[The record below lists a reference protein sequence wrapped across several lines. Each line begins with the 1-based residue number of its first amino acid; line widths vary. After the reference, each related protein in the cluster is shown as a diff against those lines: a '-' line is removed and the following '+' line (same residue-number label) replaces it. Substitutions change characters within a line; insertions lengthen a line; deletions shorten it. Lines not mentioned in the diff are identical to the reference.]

1 MTDRKIKQSG
11 DRNVNA
17 QTVIGK
23 IDTGDKTY
31 LPPPITVSALHQLP
45 SPPAHFTGR
54 SDELN
59 QLLPLLER
67 GGALIVG
74 VRGMSGVGKTA
85 LAIVLSHQVKDRYPD
100 AQFFLDLQGASDK
113 PMTVAAALSRIIS
126 SFYPDA
132 KLPEDEAQLQ
142 ATYLSLLHE
151 KRALVVLDNAPPN
164 VSLDRLM
171 PPPSCALLVTSQF
184 NVVMRGLQAV
194 PLDELPPDKAREYL
208 LKVTPRIGEY
218 ADELA
223 RLCGYLPL
231 ALELVAGAL
240 QVRDELE
247 PADYA
252 RRLEREPLREL
263 DAVAAAFALSYGLLN
278 VEQQLRWR
286 TLAVFPNTFDTY
298 AAAAVWEIADLDDAL
313 DMLSA
318 LKGYSLMSFDTTTR
332 RWRLHDLLRLSAAGH
347 LDEAERAQFDQRHA
361 VHYCNVLHEINKL
374 YKQGHSAVLQGLNLY
389 DKERENILIGQTL
402 AATDCAQYEQFAQL
416 CIDYANNG
424 AFIIELRLNP
434 PKRIRWLMDAL
445 VAAQALHARND
456 EGYLL
461 NNLGIAYKNNGELSL
476 AIECYE
482 RRLVLA
488 REEGDLKGEGKTLSN
503 IGNIYLISG
512 DPQKAITYY
521 TPRIEIAEKVA
532 DHRGK
537 AIALCNL
544 GNAYS
549 ELDDYPSARTAYS
562 DGLRIFQEIGDQR
575 GESHTLGNL
584 GSTYFLLGD
593 TNKSIKFYKR
603 AAHISHILGD
613 RHSEGI
619 ALWNLSLSM
628 DKRGDR
634 TNAIAHAEAAL
645 RIYEKIEDH
654 NAEKVRQQ
662 LAEWRKEN
670 DGGDTGKNS

>member
-31 LPPPITVSALHQLP
+31 LPPPVTVSALHQLP

-151 KRALVVLDNAPPN
+151 KRALVVLDNAPPK

-263 DAVAAAFALSYGLLN
+263 DAVAATFALSYELLGI
-278 VEQQLRWR
+278 EQQLRWR

-313 DMLSA
+313 DMLSV
-318 LKGYSLMSFDTTTR
+318 LKGYSLISFDTTTR
-332 RWRLHDLLRLSAAGH
+332 RWRLHDLARLFAAKKRSSAESDRAG
-347 LDEAERAQFDQRHA
+347 RKHA
-361 VHYCNVLHEINKL
+361 TYYIALLEVSQSMYFEGDSI
-374 YKQGHSAVLQGLNLY
+374 QQEGLAMFYIEL
-389 DKERENILIGQTL
+389 ENIQAGQSWAEKNADTDIFTL
-402 AATDCAQYEQFAQL
+402 TLCNSYPVKGYEL
-416 CIDYANNG
+416 LP
-424 AFIIELRLNP
+424 IIMP
-434 PKRIRWLMDAL
+434 ASKRILWIQAGIR
-445 VAAQALHARND
+445 AAEKLSEKKYLGWHYHNLANCYFELND
-456 EGYLL
+456 GVQGIKYLE
-461 NNLGIAYKNNGELSL
+461 K
-476 AIECYE
+476 AIEAYEATENCYG
-482 RRLVLA
+482 LA
-488 REEGDLKGEGKTLSN
+488 KIHG
-503 IGNIYLISG
+503 
-512 DPQKAITYY
+512 P
-521 TPRIEIAEKVA
+521 IANELLQLEQIPASIFHYEK
-532 DHRGK
+532 
-537 AIALCNL
+537 
-544 GNAYS
+544 AYS
-549 ELDDYPSARTAYS
+549 L
-562 DGLRIFQEIGDQR
+562 FQETGDISEIGK
-575 GESHTLGNL
+575 TLGNL
-584 GSTYFLLGD
+584 S
-593 TNKSIKFYKR
+593 
-603 AAHISHILGD
+603 
-613 RHSEGI
+613 I
-619 ALWNLSLSM
+619 ALAS
-628 DKRGDR
+628 RGDHIEAEEFANECLSCADE
-634 TNAIAHAEAAL
+634 TKNKQLEAHAYTCPGIIFAKKFDHYSSLEFFDKGLHICRDFGLKQREATLLQLSGEEFYRTGNILEAINRVNNAL
-645 RIYEKIEDH
+645 LIFERFNDPSTTKARRQIAEWQKIESD
-654 NAEKVRQQ
+654 NEGS
-662 LAEWRKEN
+662 KE
-670 DGGDTGKNS
+670 